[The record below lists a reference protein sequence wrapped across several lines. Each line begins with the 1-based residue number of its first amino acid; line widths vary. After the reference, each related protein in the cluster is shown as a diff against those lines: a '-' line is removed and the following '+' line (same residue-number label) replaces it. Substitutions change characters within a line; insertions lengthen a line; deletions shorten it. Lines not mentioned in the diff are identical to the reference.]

1 MICRHHSDDY
11 YGCIEKVPIFK
22 ALNHDEMTEV
32 ATIARAVSLD
42 KGELVYTAGDKG
54 GKLYVLHEGRVK
66 ISRINASGKEQVI
79 RVAEPGD
86 FIGETSLFSSLP
98 LTDNAEA
105 LEKTTMCIIEGQ
117 KLKELMAKYTSIA
130 FKIMDELS
138 NRLEK
143 AEKLIETISLNSVE
157 QRIAQALLSMADK
170 DNLVT
175 LNMRK
180 GDFASQMG
188 MSQETLSRKLTS
200 LQDDGIIRLIGHKK
214 ILILNKE
221 KLENILLG

>member
-1 MICRHHSDDY
+1 
-11 YGCIEKVPIFK
+11 
-22 ALNHDEMTEV
+22 
-32 ATIARAVSLD
+32 
-42 KGELVYTAGDKG
+42 
-54 GKLYVLHEGRVK
+54 
-66 ISRINASGKEQVI
+66 
-79 RVAEPGD
+79 
-86 FIGETSLFSSLP
+86 
-98 LTDNAEA
+98 
-105 LEKTTMCIIEGQ
+105 MCIIEGQ

-200 LQDDGIIRLIGHKK
+200 LQDDGIIRLIGHRKY
-214 ILILNKE
+214 LF
-221 KLENILLG
+221 